1 MKSTIKSIAVVSLS
15 FLLLAC
21 SSNRLSRD
29 EWELKVN
36 ESISQ
41 WQLQSVKRVTTFRLD
56 SWASLGEKHLILRTS
71 PSKPYLVELDAR
83 CPQLDF
89 ARALMLDQTMSTS
102 LDAGFDSVFTAQ
114 EPHIKCRI
122 NTIYPLTKEQDKALL
137 ALDKAPE
144 DDKAQ

>member
-1 MKSTIKSIAVVSLS
+1 MKSTLKSIAVVSLS

-36 ESISQ
+36 ESINQ

-122 NTIYPLTKEQDKALL
+122 STIYPLTKEQDKALL

>member
-144 DDKAQ
+144 EDKAQ

>member
-1 MKSTIKSIAVVSLS
+1 MNKAIKLTLATCLSL
-15 FLLLAC
+15 LLLAC
-21 SSNRLSRD
+21 SSNRLSRE
-29 EWELKVN
+29 EWEVKVN
-36 ESISQ
+36 DSISE
-41 WQLQSVKRVTTFRLD
+41 WQLESVKRVNTFRLD
-56 SWASLGEKHLILRTS
+56 SWASLGEKFLILRTS

-102 LDAGFDSVFTAQ
+102 LDSGFDSVFTAQ

-122 NTIYPLTKEQDKALL
+122 KTIYPLTREQDKALL
-137 ALDKAPE
+137 ALDKAPQ

>member
-1 MKSTIKSIAVVSLS
+1 MKSTLKSIAVVSLS

>member
-1 MKSTIKSIAVVSLS
+1 MKSTLKSIAVVSLS

-144 DDKAQ
+144 EDKAQ

>member
-1 MKSTIKSIAVVSLS
+1 MKSARKSIAVMSLF

-36 ESISQ
+36 DSISQ
-41 WQLQSVKRVTTFRLD
+41 WQLESVKKVNTFRLD

-71 PSKPYLVELDAR
+71 PGKPYLVELDAR
-83 CPQLDF
+83 CPQLHF
-89 ARALMLDQTMSTS
+89 ARALMLDQAMSTS

-122 NTIYPLTKEQDKALL
+122 KTIYPLNREQDKALL
-137 ALDKAPE
+137 ALDKQVAE
-144 DDKAQ
+144 D

>member
-144 DDKAQ
+144 EDRAQ

>member
-1 MKSTIKSIAVVSLS
+1 MKSTLKSIAVVSLS

-56 SWASLGEKHLILRTS
+56 SWACLGEKHLILRTS